1 MVLYPHSITTMTT
14 CSVCNFM
21 IQSRLLKILGMH
33 LVCVFLNFLQ
43 YFSKCVIYSRLLNKR
58 RETLINTNM
67 FSNVYILN

>member
-33 LVCVFLNFLQ
+33 LVCIPK
-43 YFSKCVIYSRLLNKR
+43 FSAILFQMCN
-58 RETLINTNM
+58 LI
-67 FSNVYILN
+67 